1 MPAHFDFSTF
11 SLFFV
16 VPPLVLTFRRFDVTN
31 LGAILFAHKLS
42 AFNRIARKAT
52 RVIIYSGQDRTKAVR
67 EQVGARGYAAGFE
80 RMIEYINNQIPQN
93 ELIGQALRT
102 EVRMYPEIAIRELVA
117 NALIH
122 QDFHITGAGP
132 MIGWRSNV
140 SVNSAWV

>member
-1 MPAHFDFSTF
+1 
-11 SLFFV
+11 
-16 VPPLVLTFRRFDVTN
+16 
-31 LGAILFAHKLS
+31 
-42 AFNRIARKAT
+42 
-52 RVIIYSGQDRTKAVR
+52 
-67 EQVGARGYAAGFE
+67 
-80 RMIEYINNQIPQN
+80 
-93 ELIGQALRT
+93 LIGQALRT